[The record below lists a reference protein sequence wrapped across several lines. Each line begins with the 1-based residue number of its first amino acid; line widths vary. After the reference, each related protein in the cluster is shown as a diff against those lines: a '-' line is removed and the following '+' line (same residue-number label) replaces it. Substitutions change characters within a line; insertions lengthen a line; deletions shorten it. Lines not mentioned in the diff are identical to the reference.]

1 MFEHSTSTPR
11 IILVVAGFILLV
23 FSPRLI
29 VWSVGFVAV
38 RVIAVVVVALV
49 VAVIIAV
56 VVTIVVAIVVAI
68 IVTVVVTVG
77 LVSALIV
84 PTILV
89 ATRLC
94 SCVSVSL
101 RRPLLTSWLR
111 RRLVSHILNFLSLCL
126 CLF

>member
-1 MFEHSTSTPR
+1 MFEHSASAPR

-23 FSPRLI
+23 FGPRLI
-29 VWSVGFVAV
+29 VWSVSFVAV
-38 RVIAVVVVALV
+38 RVIAVIVVALV
-49 VAVIIAV
+49 VAIVVAV
-56 VVTIVVAIVVAI
+56 VVTIVVAIV
-68 IVTVVVTVG
+68 VTVVVTVG
-77 LVSALIV
+77 LVSALVV

-101 RRPLLTSWLR
+101 RRPRLTSWLR
-111 RRLVSHILNFLSLCL
+111 RRLVSHIIDFLSLCL

>member
-1 MFEHSTSTPR
+1 MFEHSASAPR

-29 VWSVGFVAV
+29 VLSVSFVAI
-38 RVIAVVVVALV
+38 RVITIVVVALV
-49 VAVIIAV
+49 VAIVVAV
-56 VVTIVVAIVVAI
+56 VVTIVVAV

-77 LVSALIV
+77 LVSALVV

-94 SCVSVSL
+94 SCVSVTL
-101 RRPLLTSWLR
+101 RRPLLPSWL
-111 RRLVSHILNFLSLCL
+111 
-126 CLF
+126 

>member
-1 MFEHSTSTPR
+1 MFEHSASAPR

-29 VWSVGFVAV
+29 VWSVGFITI
-38 RVIAVVVVALV
+38 RVIAIVVVTLV
-49 VAVIIAV
+49 VAVVIAV
-56 VVTIVVAIVVAI
+56 VVTIVVAIVVS
-68 IVTVVVTVG
+68 VVVTVG

-111 RRLVSHILNFLSLCL
+111 RRLVSYIIDFLSLRL

>member
-1 MFEHSTSTPR
+1 MFEHSASAPR
-11 IILVVAGFILLV
+11 IILVVTGFILLV
-23 FSPRLI
+23 LSPRLI
-29 VWSVGFVAV
+29 VWSVSFVAV

-49 VAVIIAV
+49 VAVVVAV
-56 VVTIVVAIVVAI
+56 VVTIVVAIVI
-68 IVTVVVTVG
+68 TVVVTVG
-77 LVSALIV
+77 LVSALVV

-111 RRLVSHILNFLSLCL
+111 RRLVPYIIDFLSLRL